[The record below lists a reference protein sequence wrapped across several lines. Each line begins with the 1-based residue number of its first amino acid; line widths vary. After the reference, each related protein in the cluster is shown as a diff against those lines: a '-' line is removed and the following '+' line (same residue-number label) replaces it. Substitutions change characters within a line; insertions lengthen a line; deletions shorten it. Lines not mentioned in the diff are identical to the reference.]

1 MPVAR
6 RAAALPG
13 SWDRSRSSSSWRAAR
28 SEIIP
33 RTYSRAPAAPP
44 AAGGPGR
51 RAREGRG
58 PLEAGRVSWPW
69 GACDP
74 PRWLCAVL
82 LRPLLRPASHPKART
97 KETRSGFP
105 RFPTPGLGSGSEQD
119 RTDPRPSC
127 PSLTLC
133 FLEPGLENPLFYT
146 KHLPTKQVHVAGCL
160 AN

>member
-28 SEIIP
+28 GEIIP
-33 RTYSRAPAAPP
+33 RTYSRALAAPP

-58 PLEAGRVSWPW
+58 PLEAGQVLWPC

-82 LRPLLRPASHPKART
+82 LRPPLSPASHPEART
-97 KETRSGFP
+97 KETRPGFP
-105 RFPTPGLGSGSEQD
+105 GFTTPDGPAPIS
-119 RTDPRPSC
+119 RTALWSQGWK
-127 PSLTLC
+127 TLC
-133 FLEPGLENPLFYT
+133 STPSTCPPSKCMLRVVWLIESL
-146 KHLPTKQVHVAGCL
+146 HCL
-160 AN
+160 WKGEGR

>member
-28 SEIIP
+28 GEIIP

-58 PLEAGRVSWPW
+58 PLEADQMSWPW

-74 PRWLCAVL
+74 SRRLCAVL
-82 LRPLLRPASHPKART
+82 LRPPLRPASHPEART
-97 KETRSGFP
+97 KETRPGFLG
-105 RFPTPGLGSGSEQD
+105 FTTPELDSGSEQD
-119 RTDPRPSC
+119 RTDLRRSC
-127 PSLTLC
+127 PSLMHC
-133 FLEPGLENPLFYT
+133 CLEPGLENPLFYT

-160 AN
+160 TN